1 MIRDA
6 QLAHTV
12 HYALEWA
19 ALSAGALCYRRSQR
33 RRGIVHLS
41 RGPSFALLL
50 GCLLGA
56 ALGNKAVYWIENPH
70 LWAAAAGSP
79 ALWLQGQSIVGGLLG
94 GWLGVEA
101 AKRCIG
107 WQGPRT
113 GDDFVP
119 PILLGL
125 VIGRLGCFL
134 AGLHDGTY
142 GLPTTLPWGIDL
154 GDGVPR
160 HPAPLYE
167 LLAAA
172 LALAT
177 FPRWR
182 RPFAATPGLAFRV
195 FMSCYLLWRV
205 AIDSLKPVPYPYA
218 LGASGIQWMAAL
230 ATAVIALEWLYD
242 RRRRPTATVS
252 KTVQGRTA

>member
-1 MIRDA
+1 MIHDA
-6 QLAHTV
+6 TLAHGV
-12 HYALEWA
+12 HYLLEWA
-19 ALSAGALCYRRSQR
+19 ALATGAWHYRWLQR
-33 RRGIVHLS
+33 QRGLKSLS
-41 RGPSFALLL
+41 KGPSFALLL

-56 ALGNKAVYWIENPH
+56 AIGNKAVYWVENPH

-101 AKRCIG
+101 AKRCVR

-119 PILLGL
+119 AILLGL

-142 GLPTTLPWGIDL
+142 GLPTSLPWGIDL
-154 GDGVPR
+154 GDGIPR

-172 LALAT
+172 AAWAT
-177 FPRWR
+177 WPRWR
-182 RPFAATPGLAFRV
+182 QRFAATPGLAFRV
-195 FMSCYLLWRV
+195 FMLGYLLWRV
-205 AIDSLKPVPYPYA
+205 GIDHLKPVPYRYA
-218 LGASGIQWMAAL
+218 WGASGIQWVAGIAAAAIAAGLLYDHWQQRASTAL
-230 ATAVIALEWLYD
+230 APSSLG
-242 RRRRPTATVS
+242 
-252 KTVQGRTA
+252 K